1 MYFQIIS
8 YKHLQYIIIDPY
20 LLQMIGRISVDRLE
34 TSKFYLVIL
43 LTKNI
48 S

>member
-8 YKHLQYIIIDPY
+8 YKHLQYIIDPY